1 LSPVIQSIRP
11 PFLVLTP
18 IVVFVSLSV
27 SLWLGYEPKLL
38 VIIYALIGAMAAH
51 VSVNTF
57 NEYFD
62 HESGLDAN
70 TQRTPFSGGSGALQ
84 ESPHHA
90 IAVRDLAMAS
100 FIICVFIGAFFVWL
114 RGPLLIPLGVVGLLL
129 VVFYTNWVTR
139 HPLMC
144 LLAPGL
150 AFGPIVIIGSYIA
163 ITGQY
168 VWPPVLASLLVFFQV
183 NNLLL
188 LNQYPDIAADKAA
201 GRRHWLIVYGA
212 RSGLY
217 VYALFAALAY
227 VPIIIAVGLNYLPAT
242 TLLVLLTV
250 PMAAFCVFRLTR
262 HVTQTVS
269 LEPALAV
276 NVATCLLT
284 PLLLSVGLLLD

>member
-1 LSPVIQSIRP
+1 MSPVIQSIRP
-11 PFLVLTP
+11 AFLVLTP

-38 VIIYALIGAMAAH
+38 VIVYALIGAMAAH

-90 IAVRDLAMAS
+90 IAVHDLAMAS
-100 FIICVFIGAFFVWL
+100 FVICIFIGAFFVWL

-150 AFGPIVIIGSYIA
+150 AFGPIVVIGSYIA

-188 LNQYPDIAADKAA
+188 LNQYPDIEADKAA

-217 VYALFAALAY
+217 VYALFAVLAY
-227 VPIIIAVGLNYLPAT
+227 VPIIAAVGLNYLPAT
-242 TLLVLLTV
+242 TLLVLLTL
-250 PMAAFCVFRLTR
+250 PMAIFCVFRLAR
-262 HVTQTVS
+262 HVNQTVS
-269 LEPALAV
+269 LEPALAI
-276 NVATCLLT
+276 NVVLCLAT

>member
-1 LSPVIQSIRP
+1 MNPVIQSIRP
-11 PFLVLTP
+11 PFLLLTP

-38 VIIYALIGAMAAH
+38 VIVYALIGAMAAH

-57 NEYFD
+57 NEYYD
-62 HESGLDAN
+62 HQSGLDAN
-70 TQRTPFSGGSGALQ
+70 TKRTPFSGGSGALQ
-84 ESPHHA
+84 QSPHHA
-90 IAVRDLAMAS
+90 LAVRDLAVAS
-100 FIICVFIGAFFVWL
+100 FVICVFIGAFFVWL
-114 RGPLLIPLGVVGLLL
+114 RGPLLIPLGGLGLLL

-139 HPLMC
+139 HPLLC

-150 AFGPIVIIGSYIA
+150 AFGPIVVIGSYIA

-168 VWPPVLASLLVFFQV
+168 VWPPVLASLMVFFQV

-188 LNQYPDIAADKAA
+188 LNQYPDMVADKIA

-227 VPIIIAVGLNYLPAT
+227 APILAAVALNFLPVPA
-242 TLLVLLTV
+242 LLVLLTA
-250 PMAAFCVFRLTR
+250 PLAAFCIYRLAR
-262 HVTQTVS
+262 HINNTAS
-269 LEPALAV
+269 LQPALAV
-276 NVATCLLT
+276 NVVMSLLT
-284 PLLLSVGLLLD
+284 PLLLSIGVLLD